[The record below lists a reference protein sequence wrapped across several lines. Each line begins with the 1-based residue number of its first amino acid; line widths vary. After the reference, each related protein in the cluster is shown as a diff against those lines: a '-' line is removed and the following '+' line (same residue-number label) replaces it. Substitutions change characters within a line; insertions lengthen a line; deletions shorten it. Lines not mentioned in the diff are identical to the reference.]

1 MELFVAGDTDAFL
14 GFPTEP
20 QELRARGFNRVIL
33 STITDRP
40 WSQYF
45 CCLIHGNRAWVR
57 DHRSRPSVFCARSS
71 KPPSSA
77 KPTRRTRRAGS
88 WMAGSRRSTTTRSR
102 RSKSSPCAL
111 CAAPARGGHPAH
123 QPERATRGGRRLAF
137 RQRAQGVSRVAKRM
151 SARDAVDGF
160 PPGSSVSCDG

>member
-102 RSKSSPCAL
+102 RSKSSPLRSYAL
-111 CAAPARGGHPAH
+111 
-123 QPERATRGGRRLAF
+123 RLHEAGILRTSPNALLAEGADWRF
-137 RQRAQGVSRVAKRM
+137 VNELKA
-151 SARDAVDGF
+151 
-160 PPGSSVSCDG
+160 